1 MLKWVEIYECLEIIA
16 YTSEW
21 NDSLSSLRHWGSR
34 KILTLCPSC
43 FSLHPMCSLIC
54 LHSPWAFL
62 GLQTAAVWSPFLYF
76 PNSLPSTVVPV
87 TAVYIPK
94 LGSFPQPC
102 LSPPNTSQF
111 AHFSS
116 KCDVQ
121 NKHSF
126 SVLEVTD
133 GQKAV
138 CLLCVWRTACLS
150 EIFDCSFLLSVTES
164 GQDRAVHTFL
174 PTHPDPLKTT
184 QYLPINAT

>member
-1 MLKWVEIYECLEIIA
+1 MKWLPFILETLGFQKDPDFMSLLFFFASYVLTDLPPFPLGFPWFADSCRVE
-16 YTSEW
+16 S
-21 NDSLSSLRHWGSR
+21 
-34 KILTLCPSC
+34 
-43 FSLHPMCSLIC
+43 
-54 LHSPWAFL
+54 
-62 GLQTAAVWSPFLYF
+62 LYF

-102 LSPPNTSQF
+102 LSPPNTFQF
-111 AHFSS
+111 AHFSF

-133 GQKAV
+133 EQKAV
-138 CLLCVWRTACLS
+138 CLLCVWWTACLS

>member
-1 MLKWVEIYECLEIIA
+1 MKWLPFILETLGFQKDPDFMSLLFFFASYVLTDLPPFPLGFPWFTDSCRVE
-16 YTSEW
+16 S
-21 NDSLSSLRHWGSR
+21 
-34 KILTLCPSC
+34 
-43 FSLHPMCSLIC
+43 
-54 LHSPWAFL
+54 
-62 GLQTAAVWSPFLYF
+62 LYF

-87 TAVYIPK
+87 SAVYIPK

-111 AHFSS
+111 AHFSF